1 MKKGVQMNRLVLML
15 VPLLASLI
23 GLSVDVRA
31 TAAADPLEARVT
43 IAFSQAPAADVIN
56 FLAAAAGVKPEIAAG
71 AMRPVTIT
79 LTNVKLGTALNAV
92 CDNALCSWQFSGLL
106 KVTPLPSE
114 SSALL
119 PPRVSFELWDV
130 SPTDVFRALASAIG
144 AAVTIEPGLPNDP
157 VSFNFKNAP
166 TPEVLNMLCNMLH
179 CAWDFEPARG
189 LRVMQ
194 KR

>member
-1 MKKGVQMNRLVLML
+1 MNRFVLVLISL
-15 VPLLASLI
+15 TASLS
-23 GLSVDVRA
+23 GLSASVRA
-31 TAAADPLEARVT
+31 AGAADPLEARVT
-43 IAFSQAPAADVIN
+43 IAFSQAAAADVIGA
-56 FLAAAAGVKPEIAAG
+56 LAAAAGVKAEIAAG
-71 AMRPVTIT
+71 SMRAVTIT

-92 CDNALCSWQFSGLL
+92 CENAWCSWRLAGSL

-144 AAVTIEPGLPNDP
+144 AAITIEPSLPSDP

-166 TPEVLNMLCNMLH
+166 TPEVLNTLCSMLQCS
-179 CAWDFEPARG
+179 WDFDPQRG

>member
-1 MKKGVQMNRLVLML
+1 
-15 VPLLASLI
+15 
-23 GLSVDVRA
+23 
-31 TAAADPLEARVT
+31 
-43 IAFSQAPAADVIN
+43 
-56 FLAAAAGVKPEIAAG
+56 
-71 AMRPVTIT
+71 
-79 LTNVKLGTALNAV
+79 
-92 CDNALCSWQFSGLL
+92 LCSWQFSGLL

>member
-1 MKKGVQMNRLVLML
+1 MNRFVLMV
-15 VPLLASLI
+15 VPVIASLTGI
-23 GLSVDVRA
+23 SVGIRA
-31 TAAADPLEARVT
+31 AAAADPLEARVT
-43 IAFSQAPAADVIN
+43 IAFSQASAADVIGS
-56 FLAAAAGVKPEIAAG
+56 LAAAAGVKAEIAAG

-92 CDNALCSWQFSGLL
+92 CENALCSWRFTGSL

-119 PPRVSFELWDV
+119 PPRVSLALWDV

-144 AAVTIEPGLPNDP
+144 VPVSVEPSLPSDP
-157 VSFNFKNAP
+157 VSFNFKDAA
-166 TPEVLNMLCNMLH
+166 TSEVLNTLCSMLNCS
-179 CAWDFEPARG
+179 WDFDPQRG